1 MEKPETSEK
10 FTVEDIHKIRE
21 YNYER
26 RKAMSLE
33 DRLKD
38 IKESANECE
47 KDIDEHRRKSV
58 AI

>member
-1 MEKPETSEK
+1 MEKPEISEK

-26 RKAMSLE
+26 RKDMSLE

-47 KDIDEHRRKSV
+47 KDIDEYRRKSV
-58 AI
+58 AM

>member
-1 MEKPETSEK
+1 MKKPQISEK

-26 RKAMSLE
+26 RKNMSLE

-47 KDIDEHRRKSV
+47 NDIIEYRRKSV
-58 AI
+58 AM